1 MWTVNTRR
9 SEIKLSNKFD
19 FYQSTLLKLFAKA
32 IYLMKIFWIFLALH
46 TKQNKIF
53 TDIINKMMLNI
64 SFYRHETLN
73 TN

>member
-1 MWTVNTRR
+1 
-9 SEIKLSNKFD
+9 
-19 FYQSTLLKLFAKA
+19 
-32 IYLMKIFWIFLALH
+32 MKIFWIFLALY